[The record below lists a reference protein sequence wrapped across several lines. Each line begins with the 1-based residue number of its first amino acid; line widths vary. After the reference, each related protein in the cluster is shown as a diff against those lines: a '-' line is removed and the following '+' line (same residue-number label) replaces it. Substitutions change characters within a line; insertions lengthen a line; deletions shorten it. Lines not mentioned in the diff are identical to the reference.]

1 MKQLITIEEHF
12 LKQQEEFSEITS
24 DLTHILYDINL
35 AAKVI
40 RSEVIRFGLTDQEG
54 RANVENASGEDVQKL
69 DMFANETV
77 KGILGKHGR
86 FAVMGS
92 EEEES
97 YVKCNSNG
105 GYVILFDP
113 LDGSSNIDVNI
124 SVGTIFSIYKC
135 SSPSQGNLDDCLQKG
150 VQQIAAGYV
159 VYGSSV
165 MMVYTAGKGVYGFTY
180 DPSLGDFFLSHD
192 NIRIPEKTTCYSI
205 NEANYSKLQP
215 ETKRYVE
222 WLRDESG
229 ATARY
234 VGSLVA
240 DFHRNLLKGGV
251 YIYPGTSSSPNGK
264 LRLLYEANPLAFICE
279 QAGGAAT
286 DGETRVLDLKPV
298 ELHQRVPLFIGN
310 RDTIEHYKE
319 IKTQVESAIAK
330 G

>member
-12 LKQQEEFSEITS
+12 LKEQEKFSDITS

-40 RSEVIRFGLTDQEG
+40 RSEVIRFGLTDQGG

-69 DMFANETV
+69 DVFANETV

-97 YVKCNSNG
+97 YVACDSNG
-105 GYVILFDP
+105 DYVILFDP

-135 SSPSQGNLDDCLQKG
+135 SAASHGNLEDCLQKG
-150 VQQIAAGYV
+150 AQQIAAGYV

-165 MMVYTAGKGVYGFTY
+165 MMVYTAGNGVFGFTY

-192 NIRIPEKTTCYSI
+192 NIKIPKKAKCYSL
-205 NEANYSKLQP
+205 NDANYSKFQP
-215 ETKRYVE
+215 EMKRYVE

-240 DFHRNLLKGGV
+240 DFHRNLLKGGI
-251 YIYPGTSSSPNGK
+251 YIYPATSSSPNGK

-279 QAGGAAT
+279 QAGGLAT
-286 DGETRVLDLKPV
+286 DGNNRILDIKPT

-310 RDTIEHYKE
+310 KDTVNYYSELKRNV
-319 IKTQVESAIAK
+319 VETL
-330 G
+330 